1 MLQLPG
7 ASLRFL
13 EFPGAS
19 LIILE
24 FPGIYWSFLEF
35 LGVFLEFLEVFWGVS
50 WILLIVSLYFIELL
64 EVLKMK
70 KISTLINLVPAT
82 SKQVAQKLS

>member
-1 MLQLPG
+1 
-7 ASLRFL
+7 
-13 EFPGAS
+13 
-19 LIILE
+19 
-24 FPGIYWSFLEF
+24 LEF
-35 LGVFLEFLEVFWGVS
+35 LGVFLEFLEVFFGVS
-50 WILLIVSLYFIELL
+50 WILLIVSLPDFIELL